1 MPSLFYPPVPVPVLP
16 LPTAAGVS
24 EIVETSGEML
34 PVIEPNGEVIG
45 QASREYC
52 HKAHLLHPVIHLHL
66 IDRFGNLFLQKR
78 ALSKENW
85 PGCWDTAV
93 GGHVLF
99 GESFEEALYR
109 ESDEELG
116 LTAFNP
122 ILVGES
128 LYKDRFEHEL
138 VAVYAAVGHFPVS
151 PNPEEVS
158 EGRWWRMDEIE
169 DNLGKSVFT
178 PIFEEDF
185 RKLRPSL
192 EALL

>member
-1 MPSLFYPPVPVPVLP
+1 MLSLFYPPVPVPVLP

-24 EIVETSGEML
+24 EVVETTGEML
-34 PVIEPNGEVIG
+34 PVIEQNGEVIG
-45 QASREYC
+45 QASRTYC
-52 HKAHLLHPVIHLHL
+52 HKARLLHPVVHLHL
-66 IDRFGNLFLQKR
+66 IDRFGNLYLQKR

-122 ILVGES
+122 VLLGES
-128 LYKDRFEHEL
+128 LYKDRVEREL
-138 VAVYAAVGHFPVS
+138 IAVYAAVGHFPVT